1 MLLDLY
7 NRPVYNIRISIT
19 SKCNLKCFYCH
30 SEGFNK
36 VNDEELT
43 VDEIGAIA
51 NLAASYGVKTI
62 KLTGGEPLCRNDIIE
77 IVHSISSIDG
87 LKEVSLV
94 TNGQLLKDYASR
106 LKVAGLKRV
115 NISLPTLDPIKY
127 RKITGGGNIANVL
140 EGIREACN
148 AGLNPVKINMVLL
161 KGINENEVDDMIS
174 YSAKVGALLQIIE
187 LEPVRILPKLYD
199 EYHEPVD
206 ELESM
211 LLKRAKNVYFRDDM
225 HKRKVFELDSTK
237 VEVVHPIENS
247 EFCANCNRLRVTY
260 NGAFKPCLMVTG
272 NEVEAKIYLKNKD
285 YNGLRLAFLKA
296 VMLRKPYCVK

>member
-1 MLLDLY
+1 MLVDLY
-7 NRPVYNIRISIT
+7 NRPVYNIRISLT

-30 SEGFNK
+30 GEGFNK
-36 VNDEELT
+36 VDDEELS
-43 VDEIGAIA
+43 VDEIKTIV
-51 NLAASYGVKTI
+51 NLASSYGIKSV
-62 KLTGGEPLCRNDIIE
+62 KLTGGEPLYRSDIVE
-77 IVHSISSIDG
+77 IVYSISSIQG
-87 LKEVSLV
+87 IKEVSLV
-94 TNGQLLKDYASR
+94 TNGQLLKDYALK

-115 NISLPTLDPIKY
+115 NVSLPTLDAKKY
-127 RKITGGGNIANVL
+127 NEITGGGNIVRVL
-140 EGIREACN
+140 DGIKEACGV
-148 AGLNPVKINMVLL
+148 GLNPVKINMVLL

-174 YSAKVGALLQIIE
+174 YSAKVGAILQIIE

-206 ELESM
+206 ALESM

-272 NEVEAKIYLKNKD
+272 NEVETKAYLKNKD
-285 YNGLRLAFLKA
+285 YDGLRLAFLKA
-296 VMLRKPYCVK
+296 VMLRKPYCIK

>member
-7 NRPVYNIRISIT
+7 NRPVYNIRLSIT

-30 SEGFNK
+30 NEGFSKTDN
-36 VNDEELT
+36 EELS
-43 VDEIGAIA
+43 VDEIERIA
-51 NLAASYGVKTI
+51 NLAASYGVKSV
-62 KLTGGEPLCRNDIIE
+62 KLTGGEPLCRNDVLE
-77 IVHSISSIDG
+77 IVHSISSISG

-94 TNGQLLKDYASR
+94 TNGQLLKDYALR

-115 NISLPTLDPIKY
+115 NVSLPTLDDIKY
-127 RKITGGGNIANVL
+127 REITGGGNVTNVL
-140 EGIREACN
+140 HGIKEACDV
-148 AGLNPVKINMVLL
+148 GLNPVKINMVLL
-161 KGINENEVDDMIS
+161 KGINENEVDAMIS
-174 YSAKVGALLQIIE
+174 YSASVGAILQIIE
-187 LEPVRILPKLYD
+187 LEPVRILPKLYG

-225 HKRKVFELDSTK
+225 HKRKIFELDSTK

-247 EFCANCNRLRVTY
+247 EFCANCNRLRVAY

-272 NEVEAKIYLKNKD
+272 NEVETKMYLKNKD
-285 YNGLRLAFLKA
+285 YDGLRLAFLKA